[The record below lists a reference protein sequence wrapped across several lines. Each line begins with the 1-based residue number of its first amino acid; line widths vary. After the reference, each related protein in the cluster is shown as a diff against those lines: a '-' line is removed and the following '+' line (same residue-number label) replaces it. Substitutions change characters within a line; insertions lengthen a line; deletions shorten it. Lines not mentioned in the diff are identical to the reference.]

1 MNSINIRALDGGFT
15 VGYQEKNPKYVE
27 TVDGVKPAVYQP
39 KTHYKTKVFTDK
51 AAIVEFVKQHLDVL
65 TPPEDNFGGDIY

>member
-27 TVDGVKPAVYQP
+27 ATGDAKPAIYQP

-51 AAIVEFVKQHLDVL
+51 NAIVEFVKQHLDVL
-65 TPPEDNFGGDIY
+65 QPAEDGFGGDIY